1 MRLVEEKVL
10 PVLRGHEDQHG
21 FPEANRR
28 AGIITVATIGD
39 SLERAAAERPDGEA
53 IVFPNERITYAQL
66 ASRTDVLARSLVGL
80 GVEPGDKVGI
90 LLPPCITNLAAFV
103 AVTKISGV
111 VVPINLRF
119 RARELHHVVR
129 QSDMGVLLA
138 STELDAFD
146 EFTRAFPGLGDAGAE
161 LAVDEA
167 PRLRHVVAY
176 GSSPP
181 PFALPAADFEAASVG
196 VSEDELLA
204 CRYGVAV
211 RDIAAIVYTSG
222 TTAAPKGVMLTHE
235 GLVRVA
241 MMVARTRMG
250 LTSADRVW
258 SVLPLFHIGGI
269 IYAMAC
275 FDAAA
280 TYCHTG
286 DFRPDVALRQLVEER
301 CTVALAGFETIWIPI
316 LNQTEFDAAALT
328 NLRIVFC
335 LGVPERM
342 REMQAQL
349 PDAPLISTYGSTE
362 TASFF
367 TLSDP
372 ADPVE
377 ARMTTTGQLLPGLR
391 ARIIDVE
398 TGADVAPNEV
408 GEILCGGWSR
418 FEGYYNDPQA
428 TADAIDSDGWF
439 HSGDLGFMDGEGRI
453 TFTSRRKDML
463 KVGGE
468 NVAAPEVEGHL
479 LEHPSVLMAQVVAA
493 PDAHYIE
500 VPAAYVMLRPESTAT
515 EDEVISHC
523 VGRMANFKVPRY
535 VRFVEEWPMSGT
547 KIKKHVLRDR
557 IAAELDELGITEA
570 PRLTLTDNRER
581 EKDPTDG

>member
-1 MRLVEEKVL
+1 ML
-10 PVLRGHEDQHG
+10 

-39 SLERAAAERPDGEA
+39 SLERAAAEQPDGEA
-53 IVFPNERITYAQL
+53 IVFPNERATYRQL
-66 ASRTDVLARSLVGL
+66 ASRAEVLARGLLSL

-90 LLPPCITNLAAFV
+90 LLPPCVTNLAAFV
-103 AVTKISGV
+103 AVTNIGGV

-119 RARELHHVVR
+119 KARELRHVIR
-129 QSDMGVLLA
+129 QSDMRVLLA
-138 STELDAFD
+138 STELDAFE
-146 EFTRAFPGLGDAGAE
+146 EFTRAFPELSSAGGERAIE
-161 LAVDEA
+161 ETPHLS
-167 PRLRHVVAY
+167 HVVAY
-176 GSSPP
+176 GPTPP
-181 PFALPAADFEAASVG
+181 PFALTAKDFEAASVEI
-196 VSEDELLA
+196 SKDELLA
-204 CRYGVAV
+204 RRYGVAV
-211 RDIAAIVYTSG
+211 RDTAALVYTSG

-235 GLVRVA
+235 ALVRVA

-269 IYAMAC
+269 IYAIAC
-275 FDAAA
+275 FDTAA

-316 LNQTEFDAAALT
+316 LNQPAFDAADLT

-398 TGADVAPNEV
+398 TGADLGPNEV

-439 HSGDLGFMDGEGRI
+439 HSGDLGFVDVEGRI
-453 TFTSRRKDML
+453 TFTSRLKDML

-479 LEHPSVLMAQVVAA
+479 LDHPAILMAQVVGA
-493 PDAHYIE
+493 PDRRYTE
-500 VPAAYVMLRPESTAT
+500 VPAAYVMLRPEATAT

-523 VGRMANFKVPRY
+523 VGQMANFKVPRY

-547 KIKKHVLRDR
+547 KIKKHVLRDQ
-557 IAAELDELGITEA
+557 IAAELQELDIVEA
-570 PRLTLTDNRER
+570 PRLSSMNSSEQ
-581 EKDPTDG
+581 EKDPADG

>member
-1 MRLVEEKVL
+1 MM
-10 PVLRGHEDQHG
+10 
-21 FPEANRR
+21 FPEANRA
-28 AGIITVATIGD
+28 AGLITVATIGD
-39 SLERAAAERPDGEA
+39 SLERAVAERPDGEA
-53 IVFPNERITYAQL
+53 IVFPDERATYSEL
-66 ASRTDVLARSLVGL
+66 AARTEMLARALLSL
-80 GVEPGDKVGI
+80 GVNPGDKVGI

-103 AVTKISGV
+103 AITKIGGV

-119 RARELHHVVR
+119 KGRELHHVVR
-129 QSDMGVLLA
+129 QSDMRVLLA
-138 STELDAFD
+138 STELDAFG
-146 EFTRAFPGLGDAGAE
+146 EFTRAFPELVGATEE
-161 LAVDEA
+161 LAQDEA
-167 PRLRHVVAY
+167 PHLGHVVAY
-176 GSSPP
+176 GPSPP
-181 PFALPAADFEAASVG
+181 PFACTAADFEALSDQ
-196 VSEDELLA
+196 VSPDELLA
-204 CRYGVAV
+204 RRYGVAV
-211 RDIAAIVYTSG
+211 RDIAAIIYTSG

-250 LTSADRVW
+250 LTSNDRVW

-275 FDAAA
+275 FDTAA
-280 TYCHTG
+280 TYCHSG
-286 DFRPDVALRQLVEER
+286 DFRPDTALRQLVEER

-316 LNQTEFDAAALT
+316 LNQPTFDEADLVD
-328 NLRIVFC
+328 LRIVFC

-342 REMQAQL
+342 REMQAVL
-349 PDAPLISTYGSTE
+349 PNAPLISTYGSTE

-391 ARIIDVE
+391 ARVIDVD
-398 TGADVAPNEV
+398 TGADLGPNEV

-453 TFTSRRKDML
+453 TFTSRLKDML

-479 LEHPSVLMAQVVAA
+479 LEHPAILMAQVVAA
-493 PDAHYIE
+493 PDAQYTE
-500 VPAAYVMLRPESTAT
+500 VPAAYVMLRPASTAT
-515 EDEVISHC
+515 EDEVIRHC
-523 VGRMANFKVPRY
+523 VGQMANFKVPRY

-557 IAAELDELGITEA
+557 IATELQGLGITQA
-570 PRLTLTDNRER
+570 PRLSSMNNRER
-581 EKDPTDG
+581 EKDATDG